1 MSSTFSG
8 ASHSGVTK
16 DPAFSGQDTLIKSK
30 SFYTDARHMSNNRN
44 NNYQNNSYNNNGN
57 NNRNRPIQRKFD
69 GDCDYCGIRGHKQSD
84 CFKKQRDIS
93 GSSSNGNNKSSRTSG
108 SQSFKSKPP
117 YQAQS
122 HVCDMVKQSEYD
134 SFPFALENNLMD
146 IVEINVSDTLALLPT
161 RLLKCN
167 VILTLFNKSPVTVK
181 ALIDSGSSHSFIS
194 PKIMTDEQISIA
206 KKECKRQNF
215 SIVGATSTVN
225 CQCCVTEA
233 SLELGPWS
241 GNNVFILANSIKKHD
256 MILGRDFLK
265 SNGAVINHG
274 HTLDILG
281 QDIHLNAMEAIGST
295 WLNNDM
301 QQELDTLQEVQ
312 CEVNSLEIPEPAG
325 SMVTNVIFDTVVK
338 ANSQR
343 LVKIHASG
351 RDNFTSN
358 LIIFEPCVPMP
369 VDCLIGRSLHSNEPD
384 IYCNVINAGNTD
396 LTLSKGHEIG
406 SVDEIEDAN
415 VSFEKQVDK
424 FQPLDLDMVRQQAK
438 LLKPECHTH
447 LNGMISNEKLSYLE
461 RNMLIVLLA
470 RHNSVF

>member
-1 MSSTFSG
+1 M
-8 ASHSGVTK
+8 
-16 DPAFSGQDTLIKSK
+16 
-30 SFYTDARHMSNNRN
+30 
-44 NNYQNNSYNNNGN
+44 
-57 NNRNRPIQRKFD
+57 
-69 GDCDYCGIRGHKQSD
+69 
-84 CFKKQRDIS
+84 
-93 GSSSNGNNKSSRTSG
+93 
-108 SQSFKSKPP
+108 
-117 YQAQS
+117 
-122 HVCDMVKQSEYD
+122 
-134 SFPFALENNLMD
+134 
-146 IVEINVSDTLALLPT
+146 
-161 RLLKCN
+161 
-167 VILTLFNKSPVTVK
+167 
-181 ALIDSGSSHSFIS
+181 
-194 PKIMTDEQISIA
+194 
-206 KKECKRQNF
+206 
-215 SIVGATSTVN
+215 
-225 CQCCVTEA
+225 TEA

-301 QQELDTLQEVQ
+301 QQDFDTLQEVQ

-447 LNGMISNEKLSYLE
+447 LNGMISNEKLSHLE

-470 RHNSVF
+470 RHNSVFQWDPTKIGRTKLVEHSVPTGDSQPVQRKQYPIPSAAMQEVRDQTAQMLKDKIIRPSKSPWRSPVLLVKKKNAKGQVTGHRFCIDLTKVNEVTIKDSYPLPLIGNTVDTLSGVKYFSSGDLDRAFWQIGLAEEDKEKFAFVLDGKLFEPNVMLFGSMNAPSTFQRLVDRVLHGLTWKQCLVYLDDVLVFSTTFEQHLSHIHEVLSRFEFANLMLKPSKCNFA